1 MYSNNQFNFGMTINA
16 EIFKN
21 GAERPIKTIT
31 VEIQQEEN
39 ENASFVGTGI
49 ASGGRIMTVYTFDDV
64 SDVVPY
70 EHELKIEGKM
80 WQITA
85 KQKAFMQK
93 PRRYNIRATKV
104 QYILTLE

>member
-1 MYSNNQFNFGMTINA
+1 MYSNNQFNFGVTVDA
-16 EIFKN
+16 QLFKN
-21 GAERPIKTIT
+21 GEDKLIKTIA

-49 ASGGRIMTVYTFDDV
+49 ASGGRIMSVYTFDDV

-70 EHELKIEGKM
+70 EHELKIEDKM

-93 PRRYNIRATKV
+93 PRRYNIRKTKV